1 MSADKASLTS
11 QVNYQTER
19 FDELERGNRSG
30 VDVRCLHLILLLALE
45 ATLCWKLL
53 AISLMTAS
61 TTLARIIKILIAR
74 ETYCN
79 VLVCN
84 L

>member
-11 QVNYQTER
+11 QTIYKTEQ

-45 ATLCWKLL
+45 TTLCWKLL
-53 AISLMTAS
+53 AILLVTAS
-61 TTLARIIKILIAR
+61 TTLARIIKILPGKPAG
-74 ETYCN
+74 YCI
-79 VLVCN
+79 VLV
-84 L
+84 